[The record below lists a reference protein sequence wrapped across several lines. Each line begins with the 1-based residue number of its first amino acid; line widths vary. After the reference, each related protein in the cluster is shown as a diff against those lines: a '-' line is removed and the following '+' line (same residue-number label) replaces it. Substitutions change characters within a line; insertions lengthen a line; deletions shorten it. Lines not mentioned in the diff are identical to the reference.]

1 MGLYLSRSSI
11 SVDLRGAATRHPS
24 RMCGIVGVWN
34 HPEAAKLTYLGLHAL
49 QHRGQESAGI
59 VSVTE
64 DGRRFARHQGM
75 GLVADIFTADK
86 LARLEGNASI
96 GHVRYS
102 TAGGPSELAVQPFTI
117 ETVRGSMS
125 LAHNGNLVNADELRL
140 DLEREGAIF
149 SSHSDTEVLMH
160 LVARSR
166 AKRFVDRLREALA
179 PVEGAYSLLVMTPD
193 AVIGLRDP
201 EGFRPLVLGK
211 HGQGWVLASETCAL
225 ELIEAEFVREVEPG
239 EIVTIDKDGV
249 RSERLVHAPN
259 SPRRSC
265 IFELIYFARP
275 NSTIFGRSVY
285 EARYEMGKQL
295 ARDSPADADLVIPVP
310 DSGVP
315 AALGYSEASGLPF
328 RHGLLRSHYVGRT
341 FIEPKQEI
349 RHFGVKLKLSA
360 VRSVLGGK
368 RVVVVDDSIVRGT
381 TSRKI
386 VKILRDAGAAEVHFR
401 ISSPPTTHPCFYGID
416 TPTREELIASR
427 HTVPEIREFLTADSL
442 AYLTPEGL
450 HRAVIDRLGPERT
463 FCNACF
469 TGDYSS
475 GRELIQSRL
484 KIVTA

>member
-1 MGLYLSRSSI
+1 
-11 SVDLRGAATRHPS
+11 
-24 RMCGIVGVWN
+24 MCGVFGVWN

-59 VSVTE
+59 ISVTKE
-64 DGRRFARHQGM
+64 ARRFARHMGM
-75 GLVADIFTADK
+75 GLVADIFTADE
-86 LARLEGNASI
+86 LERLDGSAAL

-102 TAGGPSELAVQPFTI
+102 TTGGPSVQAVQPFTI

-125 LAHNGNLVNADELRL
+125 LAHNGNLVNTDELRS

-166 AKRFVDRLREALA
+166 AKRLVDRMREALA
-179 PVEGAYSLLVMTPD
+179 QVEGAYTLLVMTPEGM
-193 AVIGLRDP
+193 IGLRDP
-201 EGFRPLVLGK
+201 EGFRPLVIGR
-211 HGQGWVLASETCAL
+211 HGSSWVLASETCAL
-225 ELIEAEFVREVEPG
+225 DLIEAEFVREVEPG
-239 EIVTIDKDGV
+239 EIVCIDNEGLK
-249 RSERLVHAPN
+249 SERLVHAPN

-275 NSTIFGRSVY
+275 NSNIFGHSVY
-285 EARYEMGKQL
+285 EARHEMGKQL
-295 ARDSPADADLVIPVP
+295 AREAPAEADLVIPVP
-310 DSGVP
+310 DSGLP
-315 AALGYSEASGLPF
+315 AALGFSEASGLPF

-341 FIEPKQEI
+341 FIEPQQEI

-360 VRSVLGGK
+360 VRSVLAGK

-416 TPTREELIASR
+416 TPTREELIASS
-427 HTVPEIREFLTADSL
+427 HTVAQIRDYLVADSL

-450 HRAVIDRLGPERT
+450 HKAISDRFGSERA

-469 TGDYSS
+469 TGEYSS
-475 GRELIQSRL
+475 GREVIQSRL
-484 KIVTA
+484 KVV